1 MMADTSAMVNSDC
14 AVGDISLLQQET
26 ARVMGRDDKEAGVS
40 EPVVL
45 RWGICGWIRGWSET
59 LQALG
64 LESSTY

>member
-1 MMADTSAMVNSDC
+1 
-14 AVGDISLLQQET
+14 
-26 ARVMGRDDKEAGVS
+26 MGRDDKEAGVS